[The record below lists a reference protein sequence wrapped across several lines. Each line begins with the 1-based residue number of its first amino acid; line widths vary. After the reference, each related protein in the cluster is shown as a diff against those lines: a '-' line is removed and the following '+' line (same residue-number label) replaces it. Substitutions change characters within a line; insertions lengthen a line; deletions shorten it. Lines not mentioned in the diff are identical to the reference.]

1 MVYFSQKSIFSF
13 ITIIFHQG
21 EVKVNSNKTKV
32 LQLLK
37 ICAAH
42 FHYKQAN
49 LTLGLWSSP
58 WRTLTR
64 ILTRNLRC
72 MDKQMERSEI
82 IGPFRVNQR
91 PNNIYNLNGLPV
103 ELQHKPKPNANP
115 KPNTKPK
122 LNSNPH
128 GPTIKGTPRA
138 QKLNLYKSHE
148 NMAIKFV

>member
-49 LTLGLWSSP
+49 LALGLWSSP

-91 PNNIYNLNGLPV
+91 ANNIWMVCLLSYNINRNLMLTLRLTLSVSLTVIPMGQLLKAHQ
-103 ELQHKPKPNANP
+103 EPK
-115 KPNTKPK
+115 T
-122 LNSNPH
+122 
-128 GPTIKGTPRA
+128 
-138 QKLNLYKSHE
+138 
-148 NMAIKFV
+148 